1 MSLLTFKGGVHPND
15 GKALAKDKAIVQVQP
30 KGDLVYPMS
39 QHIGAPA
46 VPIVAKGDHVLADQS
61 KGNCQTDSSG
71 GIQMRRDRKHGSH
84 DAADDCVWRLSA
96 ANRHVTDGHQLVS
109 TANDQTGGEIAQ
121 DRTDDS
127 TGNDRL
133 VQGFQEIKLVDGHD
147 KDPHKDQNDLKCTKA
162 HNKYSFSSI

>member
-1 MSLLTFKGGVHPND
+1 
-15 GKALAKDKAIVQVQP
+15 
-30 KGDLVYPMS
+30 
-39 QHIGAPA
+39 
-46 VPIVAKGDHVLADQS
+46 
-61 KGNCQTDSSG
+61 
-71 GIQMRRDRKHGSH
+71 MRRDRKHGSH

-96 ANRHVTDGHQLVS
+96 ADRHVADGHQLVS
-109 TANDQTGGEIAQ
+109 TANDQTGGKIAQ